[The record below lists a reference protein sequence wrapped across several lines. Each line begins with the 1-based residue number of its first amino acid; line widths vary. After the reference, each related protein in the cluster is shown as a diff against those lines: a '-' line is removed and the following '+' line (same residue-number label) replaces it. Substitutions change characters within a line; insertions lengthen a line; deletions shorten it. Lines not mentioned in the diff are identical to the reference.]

1 MKDEKQV
8 LTSISIKKDTL
19 DKIRNIAKDEGMKI
33 YGVLD
38 KLLENYLKDKNAK
51 WYFNNANK

>member
-51 WYFNNANK
+51 